1 MKANQL
7 MSHTIDIKD
16 LLLSV
21 KSASSKYRIYLE
33 EESLKKGESEAE
45 NKKAVISDDMVKLKV
60 SAM

>member
-21 KSASSKYRIYLE
+21 KSACSKYRIYLE
-33 EESLKKGESEAE
+33 EESLKKDESEAE
-45 NKKAVISDDMVKLKV
+45 NKKAIISDDMVKLKV